1 MLPTQENPGISLQ
14 PKDLPEV
21 TILPEHVEMSFMG
34 VQPCSNLS
42 LHLVQML
49 LFIDGQDDKKKY
61 VTYLSSVKD
70 DYLWR
75 LRGS

>member
-34 VQPCSNLS
+34 V
-42 LHLVQML
+42 
-49 LFIDGQDDKKKY
+49 
-61 VTYLSSVKD
+61 
-70 DYLWR
+70 
-75 LRGS
+75 